1 MSWVVL
7 ILIGIVWL
15 IVKAA
20 EGVSSARTGIKKH
33 QDFSEERSKKFQNRK
48 IDFSKDLFERNRDII
63 SRFENKLSADSHS
76 GYSGRHSYQNYH
88 IENETRDSINEI
100 CLAENE
106 PSLRPGR
113 TYLSSW
119 QRTASSDWL
128 ALSKRI
134 EKLFTERQQFLK
146 DLETNISEAS
156 TRLGQLKEEKA
167 DPSKVTKI
175 DKRLGR
181 GALFVDILDGVLT
194 PNQTTWVEKEHELI
208 NHNGKARHVPLF
220 PTETKHASI
229 EGLNRGIDEY
239 NKELDADVLV
249 SEKNKKYF
257 TDLLAGYKSA
267 KKDDVVERL
276 NLILSNISL
285 PASVPKTWDLDFD
298 TEQAIA
304 VVEIGLPDV
313 VHQPVYKNVQM
324 KASTAK
330 KPLNQKEAKE
340 FIPKIHPAIVL
351 RIAYEVFRNDV
362 CDVLKLLVVNG
373 WVEFDDPTTGNKTRT
388 YTASLVA
395 EKEQIVGLNLKH
407 LEPLSAFIN
416 LKGKTAGKLIDIIPI
431 VPIMSLD
438 KKDKRFIETKEV
450 LNKLGTETNL
460 ASMDW
465 QDFESLIAELFEK
478 EFAQEGAE
486 IKVTQASRD
495 RGVDAVIFNPD
506 PIKGGKYIVQAKRYA
521 NTVDVS
527 AVRDLCA
534 VVNKEGASK
543 GILVTTSTYGSDAYA
558 FAQNEPITLIN
569 GAELLGLLKKHG
581 YTFRINLD
589 EARKL
594 NAAMQQQNH
603 EGSRAR

>member
-1 MSWVVL
+1 M
-7 ILIGIVWL
+7 
-15 IVKAA
+15 
-20 EGVSSARTGIKKH
+20 
-33 QDFSEERSKKFQNRK
+33 
-48 IDFSKDLFERNRDII
+48 
-63 SRFENKLSADSHS
+63 
-76 GYSGRHSYQNYH
+76 
-88 IENETRDSINEI
+88 
-100 CLAENE
+100 
-106 PSLRPGR
+106 
-113 TYLSSW
+113 
-119 QRTASSDWL
+119 
-128 ALSKRI
+128 
-134 EKLFTERQQFLK
+134 
-146 DLETNISEAS
+146 
-156 TRLGQLKEEKA
+156 
-167 DPSKVTKI
+167 
-175 DKRLGR
+175 
-181 GALFVDILDGVLT
+181 
-194 PNQTTWVEKEHELI
+194 
-208 NHNGKARHVPLF
+208 
-220 PTETKHASI
+220 
-229 EGLNRGIDEY
+229 
-239 NKELDADVLV
+239 
-249 SEKNKKYF
+249 
-257 TDLLAGYKSA
+257 
-267 KKDDVVERL
+267 
-276 NLILSNISL
+276 
-285 PASVPKTWDLDFD
+285 PKTWDLDFD

-313 VHQPVYKNVQM
+313 VHQPVYKNVQL

-395 EKEQIVGLNLKH
+395 EKEQIVRLNLKR

-431 VPIMSLD
+431 VPIMSLN
-438 KKDKRFIETKEV
+438 KKDNRFIETKEV

-581 YTFRINLD
+581 YTFRINLA

-594 NAAMQQQNH
+594 NAANATAK
-603 EGSRAR
+603 S